1 MSKLRK
7 QLEAQLTP
15 QKIQAA
21 HLLVLNEWAD
31 IIGDDSIKKRTM
43 QEIADEVGCSRSTL
57 TDWRTEEHFTAM
69 LNYLAER
76 QLDAMRSKMY
86 TQLVRA
92 AMGGANGIPSTRALD
107 LYFRHYGL
115 LTDRHE
121 VVTNER
127 ELAGQ
132 RKSDDEIQRELA
144 ELDRMVNGDA

>member
-1 MSKLRK
+1 MSKLRR

-31 IIGDDSIKKRTM
+31 ILGDDSIQKRTM
-43 QEIADEVGCSRSTL
+43 QEIADAVGCSRSTL
-57 TDWRTEEHFTAM
+57 TGWRTEEDFTAY

-92 AMGGANGIPSTRALD
+92 AMGGSNGIPSVRALD

-127 ELAGQ
+127 ELAGK
-132 RKSDDEIQRELA
+132 RKTDEEIQRELQ
-144 ELDRMVNGDA
+144 ELDRMVNGE

>member
-1 MSKLRK
+1 MSKTRK

-31 IIGDDSIKKRTM
+31 ILGDDSIQKRTM
-43 QEIADEVGCSRSTL
+43 QEIADAVGCSRSTL
-57 TDWRTEEHFTAM
+57 TGWRTEEHFTAY

-92 AMGGANGIPSTRALD
+92 AMGGSNGIPSVRALD

-115 LTDRHE
+115 LTDRTE
-121 VVTNER
+121 VVTTER
-127 ELAGQ
+127 ELAGK
-132 RKSDDEIQRELA
+132 RKTDEEIQREIA
-144 ELDRMVNGDA
+144 ELDRMVNGE